1 MILLV
6 IFVDLYININIYVF
20 ERIVKIDICSRISK
34 HAISLRSYS
43 IFYALDMSLMGKK
56 KKVFKKIFL

>member
-1 MILLV
+1 M
-6 IFVDLYININIYVF
+6 YTYSF

-56 KKVFKKIFL
+56 KKFLKKFFYKNV

>member
-1 MILLV
+1 M
-6 IFVDLYININIYVF
+6 YTYSF

-43 IFYALDMSLMGKK
+43 IFYALDMSLGKK
-56 KKVFKKIFL
+56 KKFLKKFFYKNV

>member
-1 MILLV
+1 M
-6 IFVDLYININIYVF
+6 YSF

-56 KKVFKKIFL
+56 KKFLKKFFYKNV

>member
-6 IFVDLYININIYVF
+6 IFVDKYKCIRIPF